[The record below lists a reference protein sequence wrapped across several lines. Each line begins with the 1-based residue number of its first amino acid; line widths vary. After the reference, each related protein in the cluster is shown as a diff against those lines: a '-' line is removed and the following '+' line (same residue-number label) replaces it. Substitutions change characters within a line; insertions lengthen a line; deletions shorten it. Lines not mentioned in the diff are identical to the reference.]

1 MKSMYR
7 RIVAIISACALAV
20 VAVASFFAVRLAM
33 QEEQGKI
40 RDELRKAAQ
49 VAAQCVG
56 QEEELTKVGR
66 LLGARVT
73 HMAGNG
79 EILFDTS
86 GQVGFYLDQPDVVAA
101 LADGT
106 GEEISFVG
114 RLAQMQ
120 VAVSVRVE
128 DGSIVRL
135 TRNQTVFQYGDWG
148 LFATLM
154 ALLLAA
160 SVWLAFS
167 LARRVVTPI
176 NEISTAAQAIID
188 GNYNVSTRI
197 GAYAELSQLLHT
209 LRSMNTRLQD
219 TVEKLQHKSVELESV
234 IDHMINGLIAVDG
247 QLRVVQMN
255 NAAKHMLG
263 VTGSVEGKPVLEA
276 TGNSR
281 LEAGLQEAMEHEEL
295 VTLELPVRA
304 TPRHRLIRLY
314 VSPLEHENESIG
326 AVALLEDITEL
337 RNLEQMRTDFAANV
351 THELKT
357 PLTSIKG
364 FVETLQA
371 GAIED
376 PEMAKRFLDIIS
388 MEADRLTRLIND
400 VLSLS
405 SMENGR
411 VRVTTERL
419 NLGKHAQDV
428 CMMLEN
434 SAKQK
439 NISLVLDVQD
449 DTFVNANQ
457 DHIKQLLINLIDNA
471 IKYTLNDGR
480 VSVRVVHEGENVM
493 LRVKDT
499 GIGIAQEHIPRLFER
514 FYRVDKGRSRNMG
527 GTGLGL
533 AIVKHIVMD
542 MNGQIDVQSE
552 LNVGTEFT
560 VTLPYASK
568 QEK

>member
-1 MKSMYR
+1 MYR
-7 RIVAIISACALAV
+7 RIVAVVSACALAM
-20 VAVASFFAVRLAM
+20 VAIASFFAVRLAM
-33 QEEQGKI
+33 QEEQGEI
-40 RDELRKAAQ
+40 RDDLRQAAQ
-49 VAAQCVG
+49 YAAQCVG
-56 QEEELTKVGR
+56 QEEELSKISR
-66 LLGARVT
+66 LFGARIT

-114 RLAQMQ
+114 RLTQMQ
-120 VAVSVRVE
+120 VAVSVRAA

-135 TRNQTVFQYGDWG
+135 TRNQTVFRYGDWG
-148 LFATLM
+148 LFAALM
-154 ALLLAA
+154 ALLLAV
-160 SVWLAFS
+160 SIWLAYS
-167 LARRVVTPI
+167 LARKVVTPI

-188 GNYNVSTRI
+188 GTMNVSTRI
-197 GAYAELSQLLHT
+197 EAYAELRQLLST

-234 IDHMINGLIAVDG
+234 IDHMINGLS
-247 QLRVVQMN
+247 VVQMN

-419 NLGKHAQDV
+419 SLGKHAQDV
-428 CMMLEN
+428 CLMLEN
-434 SAKQK
+434 SARQK
-439 NISLVLDVQD
+439 NIALSIEAGE

-457 DHIKQLLINLIDNA
+457 DHVKQLLINLIDNA
-471 IKYTLNDGR
+471 IKYTLNDGTVNVR
-480 VSVRVVHEGENVM
+480 VSREGESVV

-542 MNGQIDVQSE
+542 MGGQIDVQSE

-560 VTLPYASK
+560 VTLPYAPA
-568 QEK
+568 QE

>member
-1 MKSMYR
+1 MYR
-7 RIVAIISACALAV
+7 RIVAVVSACALAM
-20 VAVASFFAVRLAM
+20 VAIASFFAVRLAM
-33 QEEQGKI
+33 QEEQGEI
-40 RDELRKAAQ
+40 RDDLRQAAQ
-49 VAAQCVG
+49 YAAQCVG
-56 QEEELTKVGR
+56 QEELSKIGR
-66 LLGARVT
+66 LFGARIT

-120 VAVSVRVE
+120 VAVSVRAA

-135 TRNQTVFQYGDWG
+135 TRNQTVFRYGDWG
-148 LFATLM
+148 LFAALM
-154 ALLLAA
+154 ALLLAV
-160 SVWLAFS
+160 SIWLAYS
-167 LARRVVTPI
+167 LARKVVTPI

-197 GAYAELSQLLHT
+197 EAYAELRHLPST

-419 NLGKHAQDV
+419 SLGKHAQDV
-428 CMMLEN
+428 CLMLEN
-434 SAKQK
+434 SARQK
-439 NISLVLDVQD
+439 NILLSIEAGE

-457 DHIKQLLINLIDNA
+457 DHVKQLLINLIDNA
-471 IKYTLNDGR
+471 IKYTLNDGTVNVR
-480 VSVRVVHEGENVM
+480 VSREGESVV

-542 MNGQIDVQSE
+542 MGGQIDVQSE

-560 VTLPYASK
+560 VTLPYAPA

>member
-1 MKSMYR
+1 M
-7 RIVAIISACALAV
+7 
-20 VAVASFFAVRLAM
+20 AS
-33 QEEQGKI
+33 
-40 RDELRKAAQ
+40 
-49 VAAQCVG
+49 
-56 QEEELTKVGR
+56 
-66 LLGARVT
+66 
-73 HMAGNG
+73 NG

-101 LADGT
+101 LAKGK

-114 RLAQMQ
+114 QLAQMQ
-120 VAVSVRVE
+120 AAVSIRVA
-128 DGSIVRL
+128 DGSIVRV
-135 TRNQTVFQYGDWG
+135 TRNQTVFRYGDWG
-148 LFATLM
+148 LFAALM
-154 ALLLAA
+154 TLLLVA
-160 SVWLAFS
+160 SIWLAYS
-167 LARRVVTPI
+167 LAHRVVTPI
-176 NEISTAAQAIID
+176 NEISSAAQAIID
-188 GNYNVSTRI
+188 GNYNVNTRFE
-197 GAYAELSQLLHT
+197 AYAELSQLLST

-234 IDHMINGLIAVDG
+234 IGHMINGLIAVDG

-263 VTGSVEGKPVLEA
+263 VTGGVEGKPVLEA

-400 VLSLS
+400 VRSLS

-419 NLGKHAQDV
+419 SLGKHAQDV
-428 CMMLEN
+428 CLMLEN
-434 SAKQK
+434 SARQK
-439 NISLVLDVQD
+439 NIALSIEVGE
-449 DTFVNANQ
+449 DTFINANQ
-457 DHIKQLLINLIDNA
+457 DHVKQLLINLIDNA
-471 IKYTLNDGR
+471 IKYTLNDGTVNVFVAR
-480 VSVRVVHEGENVM
+480 EGESVK

-542 MNGQIDVQSE
+542 MGGQIDVQSE

-560 VTLPYASK
+560 VTLPYAAEQDK
-568 QEK
+568 

>member
-1 MKSMYR
+1 MYR
-7 RIVAIISACALAV
+7 RIVAVVSACALAM
-20 VAVASFFAVRLAM
+20 VAIASFFAVRLAM
-33 QEEQGKI
+33 QEEQGEI
-40 RDELRKAAQ
+40 RDDLRQAAQ
-49 VAAQCVG
+49 YAAQCVG
-56 QEEELTKVGR
+56 QEELSKIGR
-66 LLGARVT
+66 LFGARIT

-120 VAVSVRVE
+120 VAVSVRAA

-135 TRNQTVFQYGDWG
+135 TRNQTVFRYGDWG
-148 LFATLM
+148 LFAALM
-154 ALLLAA
+154 ALLLAV
-160 SVWLAFS
+160 SIWLAYS
-167 LARRVVTPI
+167 LARKVVTPI

-197 GAYAELSQLLHT
+197 EAYAELRQLLST

-219 TVEKLQHKSVELESV
+219 TVEKLQHKSVELESI

-419 NLGKHAQDV
+419 SLGKHAQDV
-428 CMMLEN
+428 CLMLEN
-434 SAKQK
+434 SARQK
-439 NISLVLDVQD
+439 NILLSIEAGE

-457 DHIKQLLINLIDNA
+457 DHVKQLLINLIDNA
-471 IKYTLNDGR
+471 IKYTLNDGTVNVR
-480 VSVRVVHEGENVM
+480 VSREGESVV

-542 MNGQIDVQSE
+542 MGGQIDVQSE

-560 VTLPYASK
+560 VTLPYAPA

>member
-1 MKSMYR
+1 MYR
-7 RIVAIISACALAV
+7 RIVAVISACALAM
-20 VAVASFFAVRLAM
+20 VAIASFFAVRLAM
-33 QEEQGKI
+33 QEEQGEI
-40 RDELRKAAQ
+40 RDDLRQAAQ
-49 VAAQCVG
+49 YAAQCVG
-56 QEEELTKVGR
+56 QEELSKIGR
-66 LLGARVT
+66 LFGARIT

-120 VAVSVRVE
+120 VAVSVRAA

-135 TRNQTVFQYGDWG
+135 TRNQTVFRYGDWG
-148 LFATLM
+148 LFAALM
-154 ALLLAA
+154 ALLLAV
-160 SVWLAFS
+160 SIWLAYS
-167 LARRVVTPI
+167 LARKVVTPI

-197 GAYAELSQLLHT
+197 EAYAELRQLLST

-419 NLGKHAQDV
+419 SLGKHAQDV
-428 CMMLEN
+428 CLMLEN
-434 SAKQK
+434 SARQK
-439 NISLVLDVQD
+439 NILLSIEAGE

-457 DHIKQLLINLIDNA
+457 DHVKQLLINLIDNA
-471 IKYTLNDGR
+471 IKYTLNDGTVNVR
-480 VSVRVVHEGENVM
+480 VSREGESVV

-542 MNGQIDVQSE
+542 MGGQIDVQSE

-560 VTLPYASK
+560 VTLPYAPA
-568 QEK
+568 QE

>member
-1 MKSMYR
+1 MYR

-439 NISLVLDVQD
+439 NISLALDVQD

-480 VSVRVVHEGENVM
+480 VSVRVVHEGENVV

>member
-1 MKSMYR
+1 MYR

-197 GAYAELSQLLHT
+197 GAYAELSQLLYT

>member
-167 LARRVVTPI
+167 LARTVVTPI

-480 VSVRVVHEGENVM
+480 VSVRVVHEGENVV

>member
-197 GAYAELSQLLHT
+197 GAYAELSQLLYT

>member
-1 MKSMYR
+1 MYR
-7 RIVAIISACALAV
+7 RIVAIVSVCALAV
-20 VAVASFFAVRLAM
+20 VAIASFFAVRLAM
-33 QEEQGKI
+33 QEEQGEI
-40 RDELRKAAQ
+40 RDELRQAAKYAAQ
-49 VAAQCVG
+49 SVD
-56 QEEELTKVGR
+56 QEELGKIGR
-66 LLGARVT
+66 LFDARVT

-101 LADGT
+101 LADGM
-106 GEEISFVG
+106 GEEISFTG
-114 RLAQMQ
+114 QLAQMQ
-120 VAVSVRVE
+120 VAVSARAA

-135 TRNQTVFQYGDWG
+135 TRNHTMFRYGDWG
-148 LFATLM
+148 LFAALM

-160 SVWLAFS
+160 SIWLAFS
-167 LARRVVTPI
+167 LARKVVTPI

-197 GAYAELSQLLHT
+197 EAYVELSQLLGT

-263 VTGSVEGKPVLEA
+263 VTGSAVGKPVLEA

-411 VRVTTERL
+411 VRITTERL
-419 NLGKHAQDV
+419 SLGKHAQDV
-428 CMMLEN
+428 CLMLEN

-439 NISLVLDVQD
+439 NIALHIDAGE
-449 DTFVNANQ
+449 DTFINANQ
-457 DHIKQLLINLIDNA
+457 DHVKQLLINLIDNA
-471 IKYTLNDGR
+471 IKYTLNDGTVNVAVAR
-480 VSVRVVHEGENVM
+480 EGESVK
-493 LRVKDT
+493 LHVKDT

-542 MNGQIDVQSE
+542 MGGQIDVQSE

-560 VTLPYASK
+560 VTLPYAPEQNK
-568 QEK
+568 

>member
-1 MKSMYR
+1 MYR
-7 RIVAIISACALAV
+7 RIVASISICALLI
-20 VAVASFFAVRLAM
+20 VAAASFFAMRVTM
-33 QEEQGKI
+33 QEEQGMVC
-40 RDELRKAAQ
+40 DQLRKAARY
-49 VAAQCVG
+49 AADHTEQDEDLDQISG
-56 QEEELTKVGR
+56 
-66 LLGARVT
+66 LLGVRVT
-73 HMAGNG
+73 RMANNG
-79 EILFDTS
+79 EILYDTS
-86 GQVGFYLDQPDVVAA
+86 GQVGYYLDQPDVQAA
-101 LADGT
+101 LSNASGT

-120 VAVSVRVE
+120 VAVSVRDS
-128 DGSIVRL
+128 DGSIIRV
-135 TRNQTVFQYGDWG
+135 TRNQTAFRHGDWG
-148 LFATLM
+148 LFAMLM
-154 ALLLAA
+154 MAALVL
-160 SVWLAFS
+160 SVYLSFM
-167 LARRVVTPI
+167 LARKTVEPI
-176 NEISTAAQAIID
+176 HEISSAAQAIID

-197 GAYAELSQLLHT
+197 EAYAELSELLHT
-209 LRSMNTRLQD
+209 LRSMNTRLQE
-219 TVEKLQHKSVELESV
+219 TVEKLQHKSAELESI

-263 VTGSVEGKPVLEA
+263 VMGNVEAKPVLQA

-304 TPRHRLIRLY
+304 APRHRLIRLY

-388 MEADRLTRLIND
+388 MEAERLTRLIND

-411 VRVTTERL
+411 VRMTTERL
-419 NLGKHAQDV
+419 SLSKHAQDV

-434 SAKQK
+434 SAKTK
-439 NISLVLDVQD
+439 NITLNI
-449 DTFVNANQ
+449 DTDEDAFINANQ
-457 DHIKQLLINLIDNA
+457 DHVKQLLINLIDNA
-471 IKYTLNDGR
+471 IKYTLNDGSVN
-480 VSVRVVHEGENVM
+480 VSVKNEGENVV
-493 LRVKDT
+493 LHVRDT
-499 GIGIAQEHIPRLFER
+499 GIGIAQEHIPRVFER

-542 MNGQIDVQSE
+542 MGGTIDVQSE
-552 LNVGTEFT
+552 LNVGTEFI
-560 VTLPYASK
+560 VTLPYAPK